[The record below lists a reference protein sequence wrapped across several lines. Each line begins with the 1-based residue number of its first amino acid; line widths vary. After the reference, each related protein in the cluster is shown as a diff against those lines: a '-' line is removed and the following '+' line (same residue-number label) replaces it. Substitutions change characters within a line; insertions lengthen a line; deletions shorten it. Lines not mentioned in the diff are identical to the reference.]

1 MSGIQVDP
9 NKVIDRLRADKDNL
23 SHQNM
28 LLELA
33 YLELQE
39 KYQELEK
46 QLSVQGE
53 HTPEPKARSKN

>member
-9 NKVIDRLRADKDNL
+9 AKVIERLRGDKDNL
-23 SHQNM
+23 SHQLL

-33 YLELQE
+33 YVALQE
-39 KYQELEK
+39 KYQELERRF
-46 QLSVQGE
+46 SVQGE